1 MKKLIK
7 IAVIVVMTFSFVALL
22 PAQSKMGAM
31 GVNSSVLINPS
42 SIVMIKGKVRAVMTE
57 IPVSKL
63 NMSRSPVAFIKV
75 KVFDD
80 VTKAEHTIQIAPGN
94 FMTKMGLKINRD
106 DIILIKAYKTPGS
119 VDFKS
124 IELTKD
130 NRKFIFRDQFGR
142 GLWREE
148 IKNIKSPSFR

>member
-1 MKKLIK
+1 MKNLIK
-7 IAVIVVMTFSFVALL
+7 IAVIIVMAFSFVVLL
-22 PAQSKMGAM
+22 PAQNKMGAM
-31 GVNSSVLINPS
+31 SVKSNVLINPS
-42 SIVMIKGKVRAVMTE
+42 SIVMIKGQVRAVMTE

-63 NMSRSPVAFIKV
+63 DISKAPVAFIKV
-75 KVFDD
+75 KVFDN
-80 VTKAEHTIQIAPGN
+80 VTKAEHIIQIAPGN

-106 DIILIKAYKTPGS
+106 DVVLIKAYKTPGS

-142 GLWREE
+142 GLWRED
-148 IKNIKSPSFR
+148 IKNITSPNFR